1 MITSSGYSVIK
12 KNVSRETFSTMEQYV
27 ALLLK
32 WNKSI
37 NLIGAST
44 ENEIWDRHI
53 LDAWQIAS
61 YLPSVKTNPRLLD
74 MGSGA
79 GLPGMILSMLK
90 YDVVMVESD
99 ERKCVFLQEAIR
111 LLGLNAQVNNCRLEL
126 LDMGKF
132 DIITARALAP
142 LTQLI
147 AYAFPHLG
155 INGQCIFPKGETYSM
170 ELSEA
175 RKQWQF
181 SDIIYPSQCHPK
193 SVILQLSNISSV

>member
-1 MITSSGYSVIK
+1 MNSNSGYSLIQ
-12 KNVSRETFSTMEQYV
+12 KNVSRETFSLMEQYV

-53 LDAWQIAS
+53 LDAWQIVQ
-61 YLPSVKTNPRLLD
+61 YLPSIKTKPRLLD

-79 GLPGMILSMLK
+79 GLPGMVLAMLG
-90 YDVVMVESD
+90 YDVVMGESD
-99 ERKCVFLQEAIR
+99 ERKCVFLQETIR
-111 LLGLNAQVNNCRLEL
+111 VLGLHAQVNNCRMEV

-142 LTQLI
+142 LTQLLT
-147 AYAFPHLG
+147 YALPHMG
-155 INGQCIFPKGETYSM
+155 INGQCIFPKGQTYSM
-170 ELSEA
+170 ELAEA

-181 SDIIYPSQCHPK
+181 SDMVHPSQCHPK

>member
-1 MITSSGYSVIK
+1 MNSNSGYSLIQ
-12 KNVSRETFSTMEQYV
+12 KNVSRETFSLMEQYV

-53 LDAWQIAS
+53 LDAWQIVQ
-61 YLPSVKTNPRLLD
+61 YLPSIKTKPRLLD

-79 GLPGMILSMLK
+79 GLPGMILAMLG
-90 YDVVMVESD
+90 YELVMVESD
-99 ERKCVFLQEAIR
+99 ERKCVFLKETIR
-111 LLGLNAQVNNCRLEL
+111 VLGLHAQVNNCRMEV

-142 LTQLI
+142 LSQLLT
-147 AYAFPHLG
+147 YAFPHMG
-155 INGQCIFPKGETYSM
+155 INGQCIFPKGQTYSM
-170 ELSEA
+170 EIVDA

-181 SDIIYPSQCHPK
+181 SDMVHPSQCHPK